1 MKTVVIATSG
11 TLVGRAQPLSAD
23 DLARACGAELEW
35 VVQLAQVGIVQAQGP
50 QPADWRFHSGDL
62 QRALETRRLERD
74 FGACLDA
81 AALILDLSQ
90 EVRQLRA
97 QLRALGSFDSEPN
110 EA

>member
-1 MKTVVIATSG
+1 MKTIVIAASG
-11 TLVGRAQPLSAD
+11 TFADTAQSLSAQ
-23 DLARACGAELEW
+23 DLAQACGTEVDW
-35 VVQLAQVGIVQAQGP
+35 VVQLVEVGIIEAAGP

-74 FGACLDA
+74 FDACLDA

-97 QLRALGSFDSEPN
+97 QLRALG
-110 EA
+110 A